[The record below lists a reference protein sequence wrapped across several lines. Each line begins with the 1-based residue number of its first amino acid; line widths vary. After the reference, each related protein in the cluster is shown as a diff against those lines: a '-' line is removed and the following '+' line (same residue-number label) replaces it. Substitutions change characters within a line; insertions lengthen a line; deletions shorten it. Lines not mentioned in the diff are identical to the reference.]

1 MKKLFTILIFLC
13 AAVTCFAQYPNN
25 QNTGS
30 DSTLQILKAAVKSRF
45 VNVFFTDTTQANTQ
59 RIKQY
64 PYAMIAAGNNLWLRD
79 STATRWILQAT
90 NINID
95 SLIINLIDSSTNTV
109 TIINDST
116 LLICNV
122 AGSCDTVNFTSSV
135 TNITTAQFITDS
147 SVQVCSFDTANGSVI
162 QLCDTIITGPQ
173 PIVYLFQNGLFQ
185 NASHIVEFGTNP
197 LLHNTTLDTRSFIQT
212 FTGATVYNYPYQFS
226 QAQAFQSGTGMVS
239 FLSRGSGSGAIDFH
253 NTVRLGVNY
262 TGDVYVPSPHFSG
275 YMGDKIGYWIGANAT
290 GNGSF
295 GIYTDNS
302 SSKLDGIFFH
312 TLDTAYTDAITFFGK
327 HPPNVNNTISI
338 QPGHTGLENYRIATL
353 HDNKNITFYGYP
365 NTRNDG
371 TIATKALSTDAS
383 GNVILVPISAISND
397 SCGLFSGGR
406 VSSADS
412 STSTGY
418 IVLDVSAA
426 DYALCCDL
434 VRRSTATDT
443 VHLQHSDPDN
453 PRYDAVILT
462 ANGDS
467 VLTGVAAANPSFPQ
481 ISNCQILLT
490 YVRVNAGD
498 TVPSNVNI
506 VTIYDQDDSSEFYP
520 TAVGVTTD
528 FASTAHPAHLTI
540 AADVGAFTQDQY
552 LLFTDTVS
560 TWILTN
566 YNLLKFYVRLK
577 STGLT
582 SFSIAWY
589 LDNVQATGWL
599 TVANG
604 QYGFNNTLLNQ
615 YQIITIP
622 VPDFPIYTT
631 SINQVK
637 FSLNGSGSGF
647 YADWIQLQNGF
658 LPPPP
663 TGGQSI
669 AGAGNILFDFT
680 VDNPNGNA
688 FLNHPLLAQCS
699 YCAFV
704 NNSNVSAVPT
714 FDFINLAHGITDTL
728 ALSHIRPGNNGDVLT
743 TTGGNVTW
751 VAQSTGYDTTVV
763 RFPLIALPGTV
774 RDTIIFN
781 LYAGTNIT
789 IDSLPGDGIRIN
801 STGGGA
807 TAFNGL
813 SNAVTGTDSVRLGG
827 TLNQNTTITGANN
840 YLAISGGRF
849 EEGAGANVAAAN
861 NLTVG
866 NDGNVFTITGNTQIN
881 AITTTNWQA
890 GSQID
895 LIFTGTPTVKN
906 NTAGGAGTA
915 KILLAGST
923 DFVAAA
929 NDVLTLVYDGTSW
942 HESARKTS
950 AAQAI
955 TLNNGLTLTG
965 TNGQLG
971 GTLIQ
976 NTTITAGAF
985 RLSLISGTNTNGVLV
1000 VSGFSTFSQGVIN
1013 ATNTGNGYGIK
1024 ASSASVEAVYG
1035 TTPGNAGALHGVAT
1049 SASVGTGGIGVLG
1062 EANVGIG
1069 VQGVSNDSS
1078 AFEGEINPSST
1089 NTVKTAMN
1097 LSRFSN
1103 GGGASAGIGLSVDF
1117 SLITNS
1123 GSDVVISNQ
1132 IISKWTDAVRATR
1145 TSQFSITGVNSGT
1158 TQTLQTLDGNGQ
1170 LTLNQYT
1177 AGNFEGGAAAD
1188 SVLVITSAG
1197 VVKKRDAASFGG
1209 GGGGTPFLPVTG
1221 IGTATGN
1228 VTGDL
1233 AGNTVIVAQDGVEFL
1248 SLIPTPLNENAI
1260 LQAYDTTDNDN
1271 SARIT
1276 AHTSNTQA
1284 DFDLLANFNDL
1295 TKFARLQLNADA
1307 STSSTTFTADTHK
1320 FTGNVG
1326 IGVTPTVLFQVG
1338 TASLLSIDDVGFAS
1352 SIAATGNGGGAGASF
1367 YSQIGNFHFEFGA
1380 NNGSDPDVSIY
1391 GDANAQTMTLTSA
1404 STIISN
1410 LAGTGSRAVLAD
1422 ATGTLSAPVSD
1433 ISVKENIEPLANGL
1447 ETIMQLKPV
1456 SFYFKD
1462 GWKNYGAGQQVGFIA
1477 QDIAQVLPGSV
1488 FTTPKT
1494 GKMGY
1499 NETDIIPI
1507 LVKAM
1512 QQQEMEIQALQRQ
1525 INQMKNE
1532 K

>member
-801 STGGGA
+801 ATGGGA

-827 TLNQNTTITGANN
+827 TLNQNTIITGANN

-915 KILLAGST
+915 KILLAGSV

-942 HESARKTS
+942 HESARKTA

-976 NTTITAGAF
+976 PTSIATGSNTLTVSTSTNFINP
-985 RLSLISGTNTNGVLV
+985 LNISATNGTGVNV
-1000 VSGFSTFSQGVIN
+1000 NVTSGI
-1013 ATNTGNGYGIK
+1013 GIK
-1024 ASSASVEAVYG
+1024 
-1035 TTPGNAGALHGVAT
+1035 
-1049 SASVGTGGIGVLG
+1049 SVGTNNISIWGKSTSGYGVIAETTTGIALQAFSDATIGTETVQIVTQSNGANNTVYPGLALRRADALVGLAGV
-1062 EANVGIG
+1062 
-1069 VQGVSNDSS
+1069 GVSIDFYNP
-1078 AFEGEINPSST
+1078 IN
-1089 NTVKTAMN
+1089 
-1097 LSRFSN
+1097 
-1103 GGGASAGIGLSVDF
+1103 
-1117 SLITNS
+1117 NS
-1123 GSDVVISNQ
+1123 GSAGTSLANQ
-1132 IISKWTDAVRATR
+1132 IISTLTDPAILTK
-1145 TSQFSITGVNSGT
+1145 TSQFAITGVNSGT
-1158 TQTLQTLDGNGQ
+1158 TQTLETLAGNGQ

-1177 AGNFEGGAAAD
+1177 TSNFNGGAAAD
-1188 SVLVITSAG
+1188 SVLVVTSAG

-1209 GGGGTPFLPVTG
+1209 GGGGNT
-1221 IGTATGN
+1221 IY
-1228 VTGDL
+1228 TGDGTYPSS
-1233 AGNTVIVAQDGVEFL
+1233 AARVIDQNGG
-1248 SLIPTPLNENAI
+1248 
-1260 LQAYDTTDNDN
+1260 
-1271 SARIT
+1271 
-1276 AHTSNTQA
+1276 
-1284 DFDLLANFNDL
+1284 
-1295 TKFARLQLNADA
+1295 
-1307 STSSTTFTADTHK
+1307 STTFVNGNFQIGITNDFSVNDGVSDLIHIDRSTFTSQLYATDNTASSLIQIIANSSTNSSFDLATSDGVNTVELK
-1320 FTGNVG
+1320 GDAITNALTVTSASTIISGNVG
-1326 IGVTPTVLFQVG
+1326 IGVMPTSLFQVNDG
-1338 TASLLSIDDVGFAS
+1338 LTDLISIDKTSFITQVQAAYTGNTSNAGIAFLAAEGSFVGFSLSAS
-1352 SIAATGNGGGAGASF
+1352 TAGNLISIDGDGGAQSL
-1367 YSQIGNFHFEFGA
+1367 
-1380 NNGSDPDVSIY
+1380 
-1391 GDANAQTMTLTSA
+1391 TLTSA

-1422 ATGTLSAPVSD
+1422 ASGTLSAPVSD

-1512 QQQEMEIQALQRQ
+1512 QQQELEIQALQRQ
-1525 INQMKNE
+1525 IIELKN
-1532 K
+1532 KNDK